1 MQTVLVASSKG
12 GAGKTTLA
20 TGLAAAYAV
29 AGKRTVLLDVDPQRS
44 ALHWCER
51 RAPQPAAVLG
61 IEGNLRRWPR
71 ELPAD
76 VQRLI
81 IDTPAGAMAAD
92 LGVWLDQVDAVLVPV
107 APSYID
113 LEASVPFL
121 NSLAQHP
128 RVRKRGLAVGLVANR
143 LRPWTSASR
152 QALEQLALWPY
163 PLVAQLRDS
172 QSHVLLAGLGKSL
185 FDYHSEQV
193 LSHQQDWAPLLRWLQ
208 TVTANRR
215 PGA

>member
-1 MQTVLVASSKG
+1 MQKILVASSKG
-12 GAGKTTLA
+12 GAGKTMLA

-29 AGKRTVLLDVDPQRS
+29 AGKRTVLLDTDSQRS

-51 RAPQPAAVLG
+51 RAALPAAVLG
-61 IEGNLRRWPR
+61 MEGNLRRWPR
-71 ELPAD
+71 ELPVD
-76 VQRLI
+76 TQRLI

-121 NSLAQHP
+121 NSLAQHA
-128 RVRKRGLAVGLVANR
+128 RVRSRALLVGLVANR
-143 LRPWTSASR
+143 LRPWTSAS
-152 QALEQLALWPY
+152 QESLEQLARWPY

-172 QSHVLLAGLGKSL
+172 QVYVLLAGLGKSL

-193 LSHQQDWAPLLRWLQ
+193 VRHQQDWSSLLRWLQ
-208 TVTANRR
+208 KTKRQE
-215 PGA
+215 G

>member
-1 MQTVLVASSKG
+1 MQKILVASSKG
-12 GAGKTTLA
+12 GAGKTMLA

-29 AGKRTVLLDVDPQRS
+29 AGKRTVLLDTDSQRS

-51 RAPQPAAVLG
+51 RAALPAAVLG
-61 IEGNLRRWPR
+61 MEGNLRRWPR
-71 ELPAD
+71 ELPAGT
-76 VQRLI
+76 QRLI

-121 NSLAQHP
+121 NSLAQHA
-128 RVRKRGLAVGLVANR
+128 RVRSRALPVGLVANR
-143 LRPWTSASR
+143 LRPWTSAS
-152 QALEQLALWPY
+152 QESLEQLARWPY

-172 QSHVLLAGLGKSL
+172 QVYVLLAGLGKSL
-185 FDYHSEQV
+185 FDYHSEQAV
-193 LSHQQDWAPLLRWLQ
+193 RHQQDWSSLLRWLQ
-208 TVTANRR
+208 KTKRQE
-215 PGA
+215 G